1 MLALSPVRA
10 TFGAMLRGSALGMFV
25 SALLGAAPLA
35 YAPNATADD
44 VPAEKAA
51 KPWCAPELDVL
62 SSDVCFSAQPPKE
75 GERRTL
81 VIFLHGLVKEGEGW
95 QHNQQRGIVRAGKRL
110 GFSVISPRGVVGASR
125 HGKDMVAW
133 PTGMSARDE
142 HEATVLAQWKTAIA
156 EAEKKMGAPFDEVFA
171 VGFSNGAYYAS
182 SLVARAPIELDGYA
196 VFAGG
201 MAYTPQNPARRAP
214 IFVGICSKDSTAEH
228 AKKLVKLLVKHKW
241 PHKAESRKVGHAIA
255 DKHLEHAIAYL
266 RAQKLA
272 AAPPTKSEK

>member
-1 MLALSPVRA
+1 MVALDLSRA
-10 TFGAMLRGSALGMFV
+10 TVRAMLRGSALGLFV
-25 SALLGAAPLA
+25 SVLLGAAPLA
-35 YAPNATADD
+35 YAPSATADD
-44 VPAEKAA
+44 VAPEEAP

-62 SSDVCFSAQPPKE
+62 SADVCFSAQPVAE

-81 VIFLHGLVKEGEGW
+81 VVFLHGLVKEGEGW

-133 PTGMSARDE
+133 PTGMDARVK
-142 HEATVLAQWKTAIA
+142 HEAEVLAQWKTAIA
-156 EAEKKMGAPFDEVFA
+156 EAEEKMGAPFDEIFA

-182 SLVARAPIELDGYA
+182 SLVARAPIDLDGYA

-201 MAYTPQNPARRAP
+201 MAYTPQNPTRRAP

-228 AKKLVKLLVKHKW
+228 ARKLVKLLVKHKW
-241 PHKAESRKVGHAIA
+241 PHKAETRKVGHAIA

-266 RAQKLA
+266 REQRASA
-272 AAPPTKSEK
+272 ASAK